1 MYSVLEWRIVRIKY
15 LWPAIVEYFCRGGL
29 QARGSF
35 SSCPIGI
42 EYRNENQNC
51 DSAMF
56 SIKSRARIV
65 RSDIPS
71 CSSFN
76 ARKMISYIH
85 ARISENQSNIEILIH
100 DNSTPFLLRDTR
112 AFLPP
117 DLCPE
122 TGISKGK
129 RGGPFPG
136 DTPSLPSE
144 RLWSQFYRSRPI
156 VSFLLRFWSASIKS
170 TWSSDPPIEI
180 GHHQQCRKFSLLQF
194 KSNSLSIDPFLFS
207 IPHLRISDPFS
218 MKKAGEMLNISLNS
232 NIIFHQIHEISK
244 KINLFYIR
252 SNDWA
257 RYIAFE
263 RWYPFRMRRRKNG
276 TTLLTIV
283 PSNVPSFFQLSKIKQ
298 PRPPPT

>member
-1 MYSVLEWRIVRIKY
+1 
-15 LWPAIVEYFCRGGL
+15 
-29 QARGSF
+29 
-35 SSCPIGI
+35 
-42 EYRNENQNC
+42 
-51 DSAMF
+51 MF

-122 TGISKGK
+122 LVSQREKEGGGGK
-129 RGGPFPG
+129 GPFPG

-180 GHHQQCRKFSLLQF
+180 GHHQQCWKFSLLQF
-194 KSNSLSIDPFLFS
+194 KSNSPSIDPPSLS
-207 IPHLRISDPFS
+207 HSALRISDPFW

-232 NIIFHQIHEISK
+232 NTKFNQIHEISK

-276 TTLLTIV
+276 TILLTIV